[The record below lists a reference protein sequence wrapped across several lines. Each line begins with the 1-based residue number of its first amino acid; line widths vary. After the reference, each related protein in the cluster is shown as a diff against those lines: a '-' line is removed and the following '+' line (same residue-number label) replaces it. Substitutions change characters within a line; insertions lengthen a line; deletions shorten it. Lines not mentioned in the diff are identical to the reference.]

1 MPPHTLWG
9 MYFPLNVVKKDPE
22 KPAGKAGK
30 GNTFAR
36 PRDATRCTVDSRP
49 VANEKLSPS
58 LQRLPSY
65 FSSGAPPDGI
75 IQAPRYYSG
84 SLFTGS
90 NPSKP
95 SQVSCLP
102 LYF

>member
-1 MPPHTLWG
+1 

-22 KPAGKAGK
+22 QPAGKAGK

-36 PRDATRCTVDSRP
+36 PRDATPCTVDSRP
-49 VANEKLSPS
+49 VANEKFSPS

-75 IQAPRYYSG
+75 IQAPCSLAQTLPNPPRSLVC
-84 SLFTGS
+84 LFTFFFFFL
-90 NPSKP
+90 
-95 SQVSCLP
+95 VSL
-102 LYF
+102 